1 MYLIEREIEETLFSM
16 FIACVVV
23 SNVSESLGLLNKI
36 GNCWNCGVN
45 ESERIFFKSRKGSR
59 LKSQR
64 INFKSRSC
72 FVTQETKPC
81 VCLRVYTYFC
91 CNS

>member
-81 VCLRVYTYFC
+81 VYVFTPYFC